1 MKYLFSLLAVA
12 SLLACGG
19 TAPQGA
25 PESANSTSTPAQNV
39 ANNAPI
45 DPPRIEVQVNG
56 LTGGGEARLV
66 GMYTDQNYL
75 AARATIDPQ
84 GHFVFEN
91 GQGFKPGFFFVVLPD
106 NTNFHL
112 MMDRDQQFSVT
123 TTQGR
128 LMDDLQV
135 DGCLET
141 QLYYDNLRYE
151 AVENPKFTT
160 VNQQL
165 QSLERG
171 TDQYQQVKAQQDQ
184 LVATRKA
191 YIADLQQKYPNSL
204 FVKFK
209 TAGQNPDLKEIFN
222 PDGTLDTRAQIAVYR
237 RNFWDN
243 VDFSDVRLLSTPV
256 IANKLKRYISEL
268 TPQQPD
274 SIIQAANL
282 LVDKTLN
289 HPEYFQ
295 YFANWI
301 MLQYEPDK
309 TTLMDPQ
316 AVFVNMAQ
324 RYFTYDR
331 AFWSDSTE
339 IYAIQLR
346 AHEMA
351 QSLVGQKGPDVR
363 AQDPSGNLR
372 AISDIK
378 APYVI
383 VYMFDPNCDQCA
395 IETPKL
401 VQFYR
406 QWKSKGVEVYAI
418 ALNTN
423 DAEWKNYIAKNGL
436 GNWINVHDPTNKS
449 IYATYFVDHTP
460 EIYVLDPDRTI
471 IAKNLKVEQLATV
484 LERDM

>member
-1 MKYLFSLLAVA
+1 MKYLLSLLVVFSLI
-12 SLLACGG
+12 ACGESN
-19 TAPQGA
+19 PQGA
-25 PESANSTSTPAQNV
+25 ATAANGSSTPAQSV
-39 ANNAPI
+39 VNNTPI

-56 LTGGGEARLV
+56 LSGGGEARLI

-75 AARATIDPQ
+75 ADRAPIDAQ
-84 GHFVFEN
+84 GRFVFEQE
-91 GQGFKPGFFFVVLPD
+91 QGYKPGFFFIVLPD
-106 NTNFHL
+106 NSNFQI
-112 MMDRDQQFSVT
+112 MMDRDQQFKIT
-123 TTQGR
+123 TT
-128 LMDDLQV
+128 LNLLAEDLQV
-135 DGCLET
+135 EGNLET
-141 QLYYDNLRYE
+141 QLFYENRRYE
-151 AVENPKFTT
+151 QIQNPKFVA

-165 QSLERG
+165 QAAQQG
-171 TDQYQQVKAQQDQ
+171 TPQYDQYKAEQDA
-184 LVATRKA
+184 LVAERKA
-191 YIADLQQKYPNSL
+191 YIADLQQKYPNNL

-209 TAGQNPDLKEIFN
+209 SAGQNPDLQDIRN
-222 PDGTLDTRAQIAVYR
+222 PDGSLNSQAQIAAYR
-237 RNFWDN
+237 YEFWDN

-256 IANKLKRYISEL
+256 ISNKLKRYMTEL

-274 SIIQAANL
+274 SIKKAASH
-282 LVDKTLN
+282 LVDQTLN
-289 HPEYFQ
+289 YPEYLQ

-301 MLQYEPDK
+301 MLQYEPDQ

-316 AVFVNMAQ
+316 AVFVHMAQ
-324 RYFTYDR
+324 NYFTYDR

-351 QSLVGQKGPDVR
+351 QSLIGQKGPDVR
-363 AQDPSGNLR
+363 APDPNGNLR

-401 VQFYR
+401 VQFYQ
-406 QWKSKGVEVYAI
+406 QWKNKGVEVYAI
-418 ALNTN
+418 ALNTDN
-423 DAEWKNYIAKNGL
+423 AEWKNYIAKNGL
-436 GNWINVHDPTNKS
+436 GNWINVHDPSNKA

-460 EIYVLDPDRTI
+460 EIYVLDPQRTI
-471 IAKNLKVEQLATV
+471 IAKNLKVEQIATV